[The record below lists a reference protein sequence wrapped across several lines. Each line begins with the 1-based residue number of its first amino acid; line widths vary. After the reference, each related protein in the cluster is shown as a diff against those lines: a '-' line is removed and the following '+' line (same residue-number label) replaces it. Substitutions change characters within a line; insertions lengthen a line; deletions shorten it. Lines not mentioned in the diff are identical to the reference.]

1 MSEFK
6 KWTPDD
12 GQRAVLTALKEESER
27 LESGQDKPNVSQ
39 FCRDYAPYSA
49 SMFSKI
55 LLALDDSA
63 KSSYFDEI
71 KNPDGLMADLA
82 DWLKRI
88 PALRLDKETAAQKH
102 LHRLSKFRAVAVA
115 VRECKNET
123 SPERVVKFISPT
135 GGGKTSLRRWLMAE
149 FKGELS
155 PAFVE
160 SREAW
165 RPATRELRQRAKLVV
180 LTDIARALGLR
191 FTARMSR
198 NDVASIEDELID
210 FCTQTRRLLF
220 IDEAEFFS
228 GYALNLVKLL
238 LNKSRLIVVIA
249 CTPRAHAKW
258 NSWYADEADQISRR
272 THAVVSV
279 GAEDLEGAAMD
290 NTIKDAALF
299 FAKDQFAD
307 AEGSLKYIVEQAWMF
322 GHYSTLAR
330 VARELEKHAHA
341 DKSIVET
348 AVSKALKQMAKERA
362 GSLRR
367 ATV

>member
-27 LESGQDKPNVSQ
+27 LDSGQEKPNLAQ

-55 LLALDDSA
+55 LLALDDTA
-63 KSSYFDEI
+63 KASYFDEI
-71 KNPDGLMADLA
+71 KNPAGLMADLA

-88 PALRLDKETAAQKH
+88 PALRLDKETAAQKN

-123 SPERVVKFISPT
+123 SPERVVKYISPT
-135 GGGKTSLRRWLMAE
+135 GGGKTSLRRWLMVE
-149 FKGELS
+149 FKGELA

-165 RPATRELRQRAKLVV
+165 RPATRDLRQRAKLVV
-180 LTDIARALGLR
+180 LTDLARALGLR

-279 GAEDLEGAAMD
+279 SADDLDEGLKTTLA
-290 NTIKDAALF
+290 DAALF
-299 FAKDQFAD
+299 FPKDQFAD

-341 DKSIVET
+341 DKTIVET

-362 GSLRR
+362 GALRR
-367 ATV
+367 TSV